1 MREGTAATLLFV
13 VYCVEV
19 GVFLLLAPWS
29 SSWDQSMIAV
39 PVPQLHAIYLS
50 PLFRGALSGFGFVH
64 IVWGA
69 HDLDQWLIGRG
80 LARQQEAPRG
90 ETP

>member
-19 GVFLLLAPWS
+19 GVFLLFAPWS

-39 PVPQLHAIYLS
+39 PVPQLHTVYLH
-50 PLFRGALSGFGFVH
+50 PVFRGALSGFGLIH

-69 HDLDQWLIGRG
+69 HDLDQWLVRRG
-80 LARQQEAPRG
+80 LARQAESEGR
-90 ETP
+90 ETS